1 MLIFPEE
8 ILLLLLR
15 DEDGSFLPIDKY
27 VLERAL
33 VGSVLIELAFA
44 DRIDTDP
51 TQLIVIDCTP
61 TGKPLLDRT
70 LERIAGSKKIR
81 DTKVW
86 IEMLSSE
93 EGAAIRE
100 NVLTSL
106 VERGI
111 LEQQKKK
118 FMWVFRS
125 SRYPVI
131 DRMAKRD
138 IKKRIM
144 GILFSNEIP
153 GPRDIA
159 LICLADVCDILRVI
173 FKESEITQITPR
185 IKQLRKMD
193 LIGREMVEQLAFW
206 KLGYTVS

>member
-1 MLIFPEE
+1 
-8 ILLLLLR
+8 
-15 DEDGSFLPIDKY
+15 
-27 VLERAL
+27 
-33 VGSVLIELAFA
+33 
-44 DRIDTDP
+44 
-51 TQLIVIDCTP
+51 
-61 TGKPLLDRT
+61 
-70 LERIAGSKKIR
+70 
-81 DTKVW
+81 
-86 IEMLSSE
+86 MLSSE

-100 NVLTSL
+100 NALTSL
-106 VERGI
+106 AERGI

-131 DRMAKRD
+131 DRMAKRGV
-138 IKKRIM
+138 KKRIM